1 MEEKFFGASVSVTPS
16 VQVGDIVQ
24 VIPEKEAFGGCLMVV
39 SEVKENGRIMAYL
52 QTAGQQGQAYLFL
65 NKDAYEHTGGRAV
78 WVVA

>member
-1 MEEKFFGASVSVTPS
+1 ME

-24 VIPEKEAFGGCLMVV
+24 VVPEKEAFGGCVMVV
-39 SEVKENGRIMAYL
+39 AEVKNNGRIMAYL

-65 NKDAYEHTGGRAV
+65 NKGDYEPTGGRAP